1 MRVEGFL
8 LRRSIT
14 DFTLKPYLIGFD
26 VLRPLLRGGGGGEA
40 DMSVGGRDEPEGV
53 GETGVGET
61 ALVDGVGFGVSA
73 ELSTGEVEVGSSG
86 SEVWPEDS
94 VCSVLIGGGSLVVG
108 ERFRGL

>member
-1 MRVEGFL
+1 M

-40 DMSVGGRDEPEGV
+40 DMGVCGRDEPE
-53 GETGVGET
+53 GVGET
-61 ALVDGVGFGVSA
+61 ALVDGVGVGVSA
-73 ELSTGEVEVGSSG
+73 ELSTGEVEVGCSG